1 MFVIGF
7 VSFNNTFSLSLT
19 SRGKNSGAPLV
30 FFPFK
35 NYIRNTAPPRVV
47 FVIGCVSCNKFSHF
61 RGNERKKSAN
71 TLEVCGE
78 RRACAV

>member
-1 MFVIGF
+1 MA
-7 VSFNNTFSLSLT
+7 VSIQ
-19 SRGKNSGAPLV
+19 
-30 FFPFK
+30 PFK

-71 TLEVCGE
+71 TLEVCVASVE
-78 RRACAV
+78 RVPSEISTPVCRE